1 MTTLSPRSIA
11 LNSSGGQVSEMHDD
25 ELNETNFMMF
35 AMKIYNN
42 PQVLSMEEFH
52 EDLNRIKYVK
62 RLLRRYRK
70 TGILRERLILNH
82 IIILSNVFG
91 VPGAVK
97 MLFLKMDKDLYSEL
111 KTFLV
116 FLEYIKEDERGI
128 IDWDSIAL
136 DNKIITVLRS
146 I

>member
-1 MTTLSPRSIA
+1 MLMVDHDLS
-11 LNSSGGQVSEMHDD
+11 EK
-25 ELNETNFMMF
+25 NFVMY
-35 AMKIYNN
+35 AMKLYNN
-42 PQVLSMEEFH
+42 PQAVDMDEFH

-62 RLLRRYRK
+62 RLLRRYKK

-82 IIILSNVFG
+82 IIILSNVFS
-91 VPGAVK
+91 VEGACR
-97 MLFLKMDKDLYSEL
+97 MLFLKMDEDLYCEL

-116 FLEYIKEDERGI
+116 FLEYIKEDESNG